1 MAKTTQLTSK
11 KKKTHLSNAIGLKKS
26 KVKAEAK
33 LNPFEIRFTKA
44 KHKVVNRPV
53 QVESGKPGITRALG
67 IKKRK
72 ETLLQEYRLKDKK
85 NIFVDRR
92 IGEKVK
98 NDGPDH
104 TWKWVILKEINRS
117 WFCWVSK

>member
-1 MAKTTQLTSK
+1 MDKTTQLTSK

-26 KVKAEAK
+26 KAKAETK

-92 IGEKVK
+92 IGEKVL
-98 NDGPDH
+98 NQDVLDH
-104 TWKWVILKEINRS
+104 S
-117 WFCWVSK
+117 